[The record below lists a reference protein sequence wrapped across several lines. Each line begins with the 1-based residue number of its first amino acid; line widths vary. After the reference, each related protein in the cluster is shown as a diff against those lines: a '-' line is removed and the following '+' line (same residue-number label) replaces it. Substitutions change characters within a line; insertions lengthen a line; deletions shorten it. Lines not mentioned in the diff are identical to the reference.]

1 MSDGENQNG
10 SNTSFRTYERNE
22 LLNKVID
29 KHRRLLD
36 EYSVQFGE
44 IGKKVRS
51 LDEQI
56 SSSKEKKE
64 QATTRTEVLAEK
76 RQLFYHQAE
85 KLLDELVSVYENDIA
100 VQKEL
105 RNVAEEFPKVK
116 SVLSPEDEG
125 KLLDPILANISL
137 IYSKLP
143 QARESMDSFRAR
155 IHDAVAANTELALL
169 KYPEEDFDKV
179 QADIEKELGEL
190 NLKYKWLENRISSHT
205 EALAYW
211 ENISASPVEET
222 GVKA

>member
-1 MSDGENQNG
+1 MSEGENQND

-36 EYSVQFGE
+36 EYNVQFDE

-56 SSSKEKKE
+56 SSYKDKKE

-85 KLLDELVSVYENDIA
+85 KLLDEFVSAYDDDIA

-116 SVLSPEDEG
+116 NTFSPEDEG
-125 KLLDPILANISL
+125 KLLDPILVNISL
-137 IYSKLP
+137 MYSRLP
-143 QARESMDSFRAR
+143 KAHGSIDSFRAR

-169 KYPEEDFDKV
+169 KNPEEDFDKV

-190 NLKYKWLENRISSHT
+190 NLKCKWLENRISSHT

-211 ENISASPVEET
+211 ENISVSPVEET